1 MQMQGMLDCLVA
13 TVAAAGHAQNHHPQV
28 CQRSSL
34 IRILPAQAA
43 AGHIS
48 RKSSGLWKGQ
58 PGWEDG
64 RITEVMDAA
73 GSDVRTCQI
82 STLTNHKQA
91 FDHALPT
98 RSCVEVG
105 VGSSPAPAH
114 WKTTVVSFKFAG
126 DATCWKD
133 GLTRSPPMQAAEAA
147 SSHSDGSTPSPSPA
161 SRPQCL

>member
-1 MQMQGMLDCLVA
+1 MHKITTRKSA
-13 TVAAAGHAQNHHPQV
+13 SEAASSASCQPKPLQDTSAG
-28 CQRSSL
+28 R
-34 IRILPAQAA
+34 AQAC
-43 AGHIS
+43 
-48 RKSSGLWKGQ
+48 
-58 PGWEDG
+58 G
-64 RITEVMDAA
+64 RGSQDA

-133 GLTRSPPMQAAEAA
+133 CLTRSPPMQAAEAA
-147 SSHSDGSTPSPSPA
+147 SSHSDGSTPSPLTRVLAPVFVRISPLA
-161 SRPQCL
+161 KAGVQGFMKKLRKESQT